1 MSNSAKKWQVIITR
15 QAERRMKRLPKPFI
29 KRLQL
34 AIKSLGD
41 DPRPVGYKKM
51 VEYDDLYR
59 IRVGDWRVIYAI
71 EDDRLLVLIVT
82 VGPRGSVYRE
92 L

>member
-1 MSNSAKKWQVIITR
+1 MSDLAKRWQVIITR
-15 QAERRMKRLPKPFI
+15 QAERRMKRLPKPLI

-34 AIKSLGD
+34 AIKSLAED
-41 DPRPVGYKKM
+41 ARPSGYKKM
-51 VEYDDLYR
+51 IEHDDLYR
-59 IRVGDWRVIYAI
+59 IRVGDWRIIYAI

-82 VGPRGSVYRE
+82 VGPRGSVYRD